1 MIDNEGFQSLYGK
14 TIRSCARHEL
24 GYCIMK
30 KILLLAFLCLET
42 MFAFGQQSK
51 DELLLKA
58 GDREA
63 QMDLA
68 LSYFN
73 NYRNG
78 KKEDINL
85 FQSWLKKA
93 ADSRDLTAMVTL
105 GEAYINGDFGLS
117 RDRSKAIEWLKEC
130 MNTCYFYYGENYKEM
145 SFYKTSVNLLGELGV
160 SYSPSAKKSWY
171 SVCENGKYGVK
182 FNDGSTFLPAKYQ
195 SVRLKEVAGETM
207 FEARRDDGSKVYYSV
222 KKKRL
227 FGDYDYFGNYTLRIY
242 GVKSTVRV
250 DKQNIIYVYTDKGL
264 GAYVEDTEYNTVNII
279 LDPSTRYEDLR
290 YVGHY
295 FEYKDANGSWNSTGF
310 TIELPYVKYAKSLCG
325 MMPSDVKKKYEDLE
339 YSDLYKLQIMA
350 KGYKDA
356 IERFAYAKLTL
367 TYDPEPMYLDSEV
380 CWPSIDNEK
389 VEHIYTMLKLLADS
403 GNANAQ
409 FLMGCVCSGNKVIA
423 IIAQEDIKTPKDYKY
438 LNNSLAI
445 GYFQKFM
452 KNAQKTKEL
461 PFGKSLN
468 ELKTLIRKVYPRAFA
483 VSNKGNKR

>member
-1 MIDNEGFQSLYGK
+1 MIDNEGFLSLYGK

-130 MNTCYFYYGENYKEM
+130 MNTCYFYYGENYKDM
-145 SFYKTSVNLLGELGV
+145 GFYKTSVNLLGELGV

-182 FNDGSTFLPAKYQ
+182 FNDGSTFVPAQYQ
-195 SVRLKEVAGETM
+195 SVRLKKVAGEIM

-222 KKKRL
+222 KKESL
-227 FGDYDYFGNYTLRIY
+227 LGNYDYFGDESLRIY
-242 GVKSTVRV
+242 GIKSTVSV
-250 DKQNIIYVYTDKGL
+250 GKQNIIYVYTENGL
-264 GAYVEDTEYNTVNII
+264 GAYLEDTENNTVEII
-279 LDPSTRYEDLR
+279 LDPSTQFEDLR
-290 YVGHY
+290 YVNHY
-295 FEYKDANGSWNSTGF
+295 FEYKDTNGNWKSTEF
-310 TIELPYVKYAKSLCG
+310 TMELPYVKYAKTLCG
-325 MMPSDVKKKYEDLE
+325 MIPSDTRKKFDDRE

-356 IERFAYAKLTL
+356 VEEFSYRKLSVI
-367 TYDPEPMYLDSEV
+367 YDSDALYPGSEYYS
-380 CWPSIDNEK
+380 SIDNEA
-389 VEHIYTMLKLLADS
+389 VEYIYPMLKLLADS

-423 IIAQEDIKTPKDYKY
+423 VIAQEDIKTPKDYKY
-438 LNNSLAI
+438 LDDNLAI

-452 KNAQKTKEL
+452 KNTQKTKNL
-461 PFGKSLN
+461 PFGKSLS
-468 ELKTLIRKVYPRAFA
+468 ELNTLIRKVYPRAFA